1 MGAGV
6 YNLTVEQGA
15 TKTLQVIYQD
25 TSAAPIDLTGYDGRG
40 QIRLKPTDAAPI
52 GNFLVTVSD
61 ATGGVVD
68 IVLPSTA
75 LVGVTF
81 KGADYS
87 AKTTAA
93 YDIELYTTGDADVIR
108 LLNGKCLISPEVT
121 K

>member
-25 TSAAPIDLTGYDGRG
+25 TDSVPIDLTGYSGRG
-40 QIRLKPTDAAPI
+40 QIRLKPIDANPI
-52 GNFLVTVSD
+52 GYFDVTVSD
-61 ATGGVVD
+61 STGGVVD
-68 IVLPSTA
+68 IILPSTA
-75 LVGVTF
+75 LAGIGF

-87 AKTTAA
+87 AKTTGA
-93 YDIELYTTGDADVIR
+93 YDIELYSTGGNVIR